1 MTILNPQLVA
11 LIDTMNDKPIAFN
24 RHYVALGCG
33 INGALMLSQMVYWSK
48 RTKDRN
54 GYFYKTQDEWEE
66 ETGLTR
72 REQET
77 ARKKLRELGFTSE
90 CKRGVPCKVHF
101 KVERDVLYKALIKL
115 AQNSHSSMSESAK
128 LECTNPP
135 SSDVGIRQSNT
146 ENTTETTT
154 DINNVFLFW
163 KNVFKKTDRT
173 KLEGK
178 RLTKIKARLKD
189 GYSVDEIKTAI
200 ANVSK
205 SQWHIDNGQTDIE
218 LICRDQINLD
228 KYLALKPSQ
237 PSQDQ
242 NQQQPKRRRFGNQP
256 TENQMRTVGD
266 QNS

>member
-1 MTILNPQLVA
+1 MIELNPELVA
-11 LIDTMNDKPIAFN
+11 LIDAMNDKPIAFN

-54 GYFYKTQDEWEE
+54 GYFYKTQEEWED

-77 ARKKLRELGFTSE
+77 ARKKLRELGFSSE

-101 KVERDVLYKALIKL
+101 KVERDSLYKALIKL
-115 AQNSHSSMSESAK
+115 AQISHSSMAESAK

-135 SSDVGIRQSNT
+135 NSDVGKRQSNT
-146 ENTTETTT
+146 ENTTETTA
-154 DINNVFLFW
+154 DINNVFVFW
-163 KNVFKKTDRT
+163 KNVFNKTDRT

-200 ANVSK
+200 THVSK

-228 KYLALKPSQ
+228 KYLALKPNQ
-237 PSQDQ
+237 AFQ
-242 NQQQPKRRRFGNQP
+242 NHQQPQRRRFGNQAA
-256 TENQMRTVGD
+256 NQDQMRTVGD
-266 QNS
+266 QN